1 MAPLTAARLI
11 HFDEKCGN
19 GSISKGEKC
28 TKGQGTHARGSGT
41 NGNGTG
47 RPGDPNY
54 GSFKSR
60 IARNAIP
67 AAIAFGTIGAL
78 AGGLR
83 GARYGRH
90 LGGKSGAVLGGAV
103 GATANGLVNAAGF
116 GALGAGIGATSAATE
131 RLVTKVENKAYR
143 KQNSKALKTGAMKAI
158 SMRKSNKEKM
168 ATVN

>member
-28 TKGQGTHARGSGT
+28 SKGQGTYARGSGT

-47 RPGDPNY
+47 RPGDPTY
-54 GSFKSR
+54 GNFKDR
-60 IARNAIP
+60 IAKNAIP
-67 AAIAFGTIGAL
+67 AAIVFGTVGAL

-83 GARYGRH
+83 GAHLGRH
-90 LGGKSGAVLGGAV
+90 MGGRGGAVLGGAV

-143 KQNSKALKTGAMKAI
+143 KQNSNALKAGAMKAV
-158 SMRKSNKEKM
+158 SMKKEKKGLF
-168 ATVN
+168 N